1 MHSVNATTL
10 QTIRK
15 TFASAS
21 STTTT
26 NSSTITKSNSN
37 SSNATDTIDT
47 TTTTATTTSDNV
59 VANVDA
65 AETAPFTTTPPSP
78 PTHSPFFS
86 KLPVSPSFDEMFATS
101 PFKSRIY
108 DEFERFWRSF
118 DHTT

>member
-1 MHSVNATTL
+1 MHSVNAPTL

-37 SSNATDTIDT
+37 SSNATDTID
-47 TTTTATTTSDNV
+47 TTATTTSDNV